1 MGSKLNTY
9 AVGNNDL
16 TAMMASENALTKGF
30 HQVSLTNWST
40 TAVPQ
45 IALGSLI
52 ECDGALYQSTV
63 DESIGGST
71 SDGTLYIKTVPSSNT
86 VTFEFSTT
94 APTWDTSKQGWYTS
108 TSSNER
114 YLEFVIQRSGSI
126 FNKGIISQSEITQS
140 ISTQNSIA
148 TINNNTWIAS
158 TTTFSNYITVSA
170 GDLIQ
175 IYYSVDLTCET
186 ASFGIYPS
194 AKVENSGTASFYS
207 TNTASLKKIN
217 GYVSTS
223 FYKYEE
229 SYIIKAQSQGTYI
242 PAEYFSWNYSSA
254 ASVPV
259 NVYAQ
264 NRHVYVSKLNTLRVS
279 T

>member
-114 YLEFVIQRSGSI
+114 YLNFELYRSSSNFIKYRIESPTIKTRCSIKSTVTQSMVALTKII
-126 FNKGIISQSEITQS
+126 FNTTIFDNCSEFDTANYKFTAKKNGWFDLDVNLVPTYTVANGGKVYLYKNGSAIYETGYGQTLENKVISRKLLLAVGDYIEIYGVS
-140 ISTQNSIA
+140 IP
-148 TINNNTWIAS
+148 AS
-158 TTTFSNYITVSA
+158 
-170 GDLIQ
+170 
-175 IYYSVDLTCET
+175 
-186 ASFGIYPS
+186 
-194 AKVENSGTASFYS
+194 SFYID
-207 TNTASLKKIN
+207 TAYFEI
-217 GYVSTS
+217 
-223 FYKYEE
+223 
-229 SYIIKAQSQGTYI
+229 
-242 PAEYFSWNYSSA
+242 AE
-254 ASVPV
+254 
-259 NVYAQ
+259 
-264 NRHVYVSKLNTLRVS
+264 L
-279 T
+279 